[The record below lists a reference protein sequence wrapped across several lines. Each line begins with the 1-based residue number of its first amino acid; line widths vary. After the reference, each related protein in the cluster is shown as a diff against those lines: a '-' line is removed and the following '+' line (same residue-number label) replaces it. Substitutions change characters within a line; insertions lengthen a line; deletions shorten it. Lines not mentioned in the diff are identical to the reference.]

1 MKILYDNI
9 YNQVQSSRTQII
21 NREISTN
28 FKNLIKDIKT
38 DKISNPEIKP
48 RPDLCFNYLCNIF
61 NKYIFHVYI
70 TDHKL

>member
-21 NREISTN
+21 NREITTN

-48 RPDLCFNYLCNIF
+48 RPDLCFNY
-61 NKYIFHVYI
+61 
-70 TDHKL
+70 

>member
-21 NREISTN
+21 NREITTN

-38 DKISNPEIKP
+38 DKI
-48 RPDLCFNYLCNIF
+48 
-61 NKYIFHVYI
+61 
-70 TDHKL
+70 